1 MSKREEGQAE
11 QRRGARLQPKRNRR
25 RSAAAGAA
33 AAAADAA
40 FDCAGRMPVLP
51 NVRAY
56 PETLCGHAVAVGVT
70 AAAAAAAAA
79 AETVVEGPASAVTS
93 PSTSSPAHQALE
105 RPGRATLL
113 RWRRQQAA

>member
-1 MSKREEGQAE
+1 MSEREEGQAE

-33 AAAADAA
+33 DAA
-40 FDCAGRMPVLP
+40 FDFAGQMLVFP

-70 AAAAAAAAA
+70 AAAAAAV
-79 AETVVEGPASAVTS
+79 EPVVEGPASAVTS
-93 PSTSSPAHQALE
+93 PSTSSPAHQAKE
-105 RPGRATLL
+105 RQGRATL
-113 RWRRQQAA
+113 